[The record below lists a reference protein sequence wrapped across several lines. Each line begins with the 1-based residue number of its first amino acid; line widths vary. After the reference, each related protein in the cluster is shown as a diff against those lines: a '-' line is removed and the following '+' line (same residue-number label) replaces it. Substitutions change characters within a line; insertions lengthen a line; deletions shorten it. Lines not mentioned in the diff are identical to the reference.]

1 MTQLEFQNG
10 LSLTMQNNFQNDNA
24 GHSSPN
30 KRPAVDHVVPLA
42 ENDEELMDDLFDA
55 HAKLAEQGHIAQP

>member
-1 MTQLEFQNG
+1 
-10 LSLTMQNNFQNDNA
+10 MQKNFQNDNA
-24 GHSSPN
+24 DRSSPN
-30 KRPAVDHVVPLA
+30 ERPAVDHVVPLA

>member
-1 MTQLEFQNG
+1 
-10 LSLTMQNNFQNDNA
+10 MQNNFQNENA

-30 KRPAVDHVVPLA
+30 ERPAADRVPHLA

-55 HAKLAEQGHIAQP
+55 HAKLAEQGHIA